1 MGASK
6 TEFTNMREQEFM
18 INATFKVKGKDI
30 NTIENYLLDQ
40 TNLINYETMQNN
52 DALYKTDQT
61 FRKMLKA
68 HKQSKIDIQEYAKK
82 KQITQNNIKHQ

>member
-30 NTIENYLLDQ
+30 NDIENYLLEQ

-52 DALYKTDQT
+52 DELYKTDQT

-68 HKQSKIDIQEYAKK
+68 HKQSKINIQEYANN
-82 KQITQNNIKHQ
+82 KQITS